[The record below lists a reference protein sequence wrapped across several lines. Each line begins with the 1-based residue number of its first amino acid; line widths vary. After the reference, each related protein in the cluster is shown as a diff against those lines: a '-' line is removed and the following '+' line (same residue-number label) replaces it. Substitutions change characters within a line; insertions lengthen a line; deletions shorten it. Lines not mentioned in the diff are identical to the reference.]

1 MPVSVAAEVKVITL
15 HGELIETE
23 LIEHSRSIT
32 TAQSCQTLNYLEY
45 ARRMTDSR
53 ARWLSAEEERAW
65 RAFLV
70 AVATLFSA
78 VEGQLT
84 RDSGIPHGYYE
95 ILVQLSE
102 APNRSLRMSQLA
114 EASTSSKSRLS
125 HAVARLEERGWVE
138 RLDCKT
144 DRRGQV
150 ARLTDAGFAALD
162 AAAPGHV
169 EQVRRSLFDRIT
181 ATQVAQLAA
190 ISAAVAAG
198 EQAKSG
204 FCPDLCDAEPED
216 PCEAESKHLGEA
228 GLAELA
234 D

>member
-1 MPVSVAAEVKVITL
+1 
-15 HGELIETE
+15 
-23 LIEHSRSIT
+23 
-32 TAQSCQTLNYLEY
+32 
-45 ARRMTDSR
+45 
-53 ARWLSAEEERAW
+53 
-65 RAFLV
+65 
-70 AVATLFSA
+70 VATLFSA
-78 VEGQLT
+78 VEGQLQ
-84 RDSGIPHGYYE
+84 RESGIPHGYYE
-95 ILVQLSE
+95 ILVNLSE
-102 APNRSLRMSQLA
+102 APDRSLRMSQLA

-138 RLDCKT
+138 RLDCPT

-181 ATQVAQLAA
+181 AEQVAQLAA
-190 ISAAVAAG
+190 ISSAVAAG
-198 EQAKSG
+198 PQDESG
-204 FCPDLCDAEPED
+204 ICPGPCDAESEAVGETE
-216 PCEAESKHLGEA
+216 PCDLGER